1 MREINNLRIVNCLPF
16 EDSPPLR
23 LRFEFVRDE
32 LLTKVGIL
40 SE

>member
-1 MREINNLRIVNCLPF
+1 MREIINLRIVNCLLI
-16 EDSPPLR
+16 EHCTPLR